1 MNNFIFTDHALY
13 RQWDRSIDR
22 GILSKV
28 YPFVADS
35 RNKKTGCFCMPS
47 FFRNQGVAGIA
58 NQCLILIVRSCRFF
72 T

>member
-35 RNKKTGCFCMPS
+35 RNKKQVVFVCP
-47 FFRNQGVAGIA
+47 
-58 NQCLILIVRSCRFF
+58 RFSEIREWRG
-72 T
+72 